1 MHFIYRLVQKRFFG
15 SIFNKH
21 IALIFAY
28 KGTNNNAFYFK
39 IGVGTVTAAVTF
51 IKCYSLSLFL
61 FLEMDIMMSKFRYYK
76 I

>member
-39 IGVGTVTAAVTF
+39 IGVGTVAAAVTF
-51 IKCYSLSLFL
+51 IK
-61 FLEMDIMMSKFRYYK
+61 
-76 I
+76 